1 MCPLLP
7 CHPWVPCAHPGEVSP
22 APCHP
27 WVPQQRPEPSPG
39 SFPSP
44 DINECVSLP
53 GTCSPGTC
61 QNLEGSFRC
70 ICPPGYEVQN
80 DNCIGKVALCPPDCH
95 PRDINEC
102 EEEPNICLFG
112 TCTNTPGSF
121 QCVCPAI
128 PGGLPDPGTFCF
140 TRFDNGKCSVPK
152 AFNTTKARCC
162 CSKMP
167 GEGWGDP
174 CELCPQEGNGTG
186 GQGGV
191 TGEGTG
197 RGCHRAGGVTG
208 EGVARRT
215 WACASTAPASTP
227 TAPSAASAPS
237 ATTWTTPGSTAWV
250 RLWEGL

>member
-1 MCPLLP
+1 MLSVDAIPGVFLS
-7 CHPWVPCAHPGEVSP
+7 CA
-22 APCHP
+22 
-27 WVPQQRPEPSPG
+27 
-39 SFPSP
+39 

-80 DNCIGKVALCPPDCH
+80 DNCIGNV
-95 PRDINEC
+95 DINEC

-121 QCVCPAI
+121 QCVCP
-128 PGGLPDPGTFCF
+128 PGFVLS
-140 TRFDNGKCSVPK
+140 DNGRRIMDCSVPK

-174 CELCPQEGNGTG
+174 CELCPQEGNGRSLPHPLCSRPFISLPMFSGSLGESDLPWHRSMVAKAAPTLRGPSLPPADIDECKVLPNLCKNGQCINSIGSFRCHCRLGYTADITG
-186 GQGGV
+186 TACV
-191 TGEGTG
+191 GE
-197 RGCHRAGGVTG
+197 
-208 EGVARRT
+208 RRQQRS
-215 WACASTAPASTP
+215 CPIS
-227 TAPSAASAPS
+227 
-237 ATTWTTPGSTAWV
+237 GS
-250 RLWEGL
+250 